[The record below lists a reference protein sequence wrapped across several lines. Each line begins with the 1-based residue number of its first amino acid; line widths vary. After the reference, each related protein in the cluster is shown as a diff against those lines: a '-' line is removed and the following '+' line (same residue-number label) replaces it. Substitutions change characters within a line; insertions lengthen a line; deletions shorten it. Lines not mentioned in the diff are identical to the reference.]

1 MGFRLSA
8 KYILHTVVPKWKN
21 GKHQEYE
28 LLSTA
33 YLSALRLGD
42 EMGCESMAFPLLASG
57 NNGFDLEIAYNIA
70 KESIESYEM
79 RNRLSKVYLVIYG
92 REVVSMLRNM
102 GIVVEEMIDEIYV
115 LEKKEEYKLPFQK
128 SIDDGKEIVQ
138 GFIDEGMK
146 MAVEY
151 LKNPNNRKELLQTGA
166 KIANVVIAIKK
177 KKR

>member
-1 MGFRLSA
+1 
-8 KYILHTVVPKWKN
+8 
-21 GKHQEYE
+21 
-28 LLSTA
+28 
-33 YLSALRLGD
+33 
-42 EMGCESMAFPLLASG
+42 MGCETMAFPLLASG

-79 RNRLSKVYLVIYG
+79 RHKLKKVYLVIYG
-92 REVVSMLRNM
+92 REVVSMLRNI
-102 GIVVEEMIDEIYV
+102 GIVVEEMIDEAYI

-146 MAVEY
+146 IAVEY
-151 LKNPNNRKELLQTGA
+151 LKNPNHRKEFLQTGVN
-166 KIANVVIAIKK
+166 IANFVITIKK